1 MAYAARQR
9 VTHRNI
15 RSNSYVQAD
24 TALESPLVTADTV
37 NAVSALQIGG
47 VTVGAALAGTA
58 APLDLPLNTAHPV
71 AAWKDTNADSP
82 GSSILGLTDTAGAP
96 LLGNAASG
104 TQKTDSALFSFS
116 LPGWYVAGSAIKVR
130 LRAKTTALS
139 TVSDK
144 VVCTFKVVAD
154 SVGSDLVT
162 TAAQQ
167 MTTAYVN
174 YDFTVT
180 PTSRVAGETI
190 QLVVTTDLNDTGGTI
205 GGVGSIT
212 KVTILLG

>member
-1 MAYAARQR
+1 MVYANTAPK
-9 VTHRNI
+9 
-15 RSNSYVQAD
+15 NSGPTQGSEPANFGSCD
-24 TALESPLVTADTV
+24 LETSGTV
-37 NAVSALQIGG
+37 NA
-47 VTVGAALAGTA
+47 GAIKLAGNTLTGVVATLAA
-58 APLDLPLNTAHPV
+58 APFDLPLNTAHPV

-104 TQKTDSALFSFS
+104 NTKTDSALFSFA
-116 LPGWYVAGSAIKVR
+116 LPAWYVTGSAITVR

-139 TVSDK
+139 TVSDT

-154 SVGSDLVT
+154 TVGSDLVT

-167 MTTAYVN
+167 MTTGYVN
-174 YDFTVT
+174 YDFVVT

-190 QLVVTTDLNDTGGTI
+190 QLVVTTALTDTGGTI
-205 GGVGSIT
+205 GGVGSIS
-212 KVTILLG
+212 KVGLLLG